1 MFRRRRPADDFSEE
15 IQSHLAIEADRL
27 MAEGLSPSDARAA
40 AARAFGSVTRARERF
55 HDGSRWPWLEQFVQD
70 VRYAWRT
77 ITRSRAFLATTV
89 LTLAVGTGL
98 VTVAFTVVNAYVLR
112 PFAVRDPSTLRQ
124 LVWHSADAGGS
135 SFRWRDFQ
143 DLRRRQDIFTAV
155 VAESTRFVSSSGRSL
170 AVALVSDNYFEVL
183 APVVALGRALGP
195 IDDGV
200 QAVVLSDQG
209 WARLFQRDPA
219 VLGRH
224 VDVNGRAFVVVGVI
238 GSEFAGLADMPRDV
252 WLPFTTYAS
261 IAQPD
266 LTGASQPA
274 ALQVT
279 GRLRKG
285 LSVAQGEAALRPFVA
300 AAVPDEDA
308 VRVELRRQ
316 DSPQPL
322 TVQTAALL
330 APVFVAFGL
339 VLLTACAN
347 VSNVMLARAIGRQRE
362 IAVRLSL
369 GASRGRIV
377 RQLLTE
383 GLVIACLSGAAGLVL
398 APWGLR
404 ATLALFFR
412 TLPPS
417 VGAMLRVGP
426 MGLDHRV
433 YAFAFAVAAVTTL
446 TFALVP
452 ALQASKPTLTDAL
465 RGQGGNVRRSARLR
479 AALVVAQVAVSL
491 VLVIVAL
498 TLAHNGAALAS
509 TDLGYDTHGVLS
521 INVREQRT
529 ELIGGLAEA
538 LAADPRIAQVAAT
551 GGNPLF
557 IRSRSIQ
564 AGPAGSRAVPTR
576 YTFVS
581 PEYFPILR
589 MPIAQ
594 GRPFRADE
602 ARAGAPVAI
611 VSAATVQAFWPDGN
625 PIGRRIHVERPE
637 TGAADGLPGYADLTV
652 VGVVRDVVSGFIADG
667 TDPRHIYLP
676 ATAAGVH
683 ATALLVRGRTP
694 GDLRPEAL
702 QPILARAAADPE
714 MFEALPLEEMRQ
726 LQNYPLLAAS
736 WVVTLLGAIALALSV
751 SGLYGMLAFMLSQ
764 RTREIGIRMALGAS
778 SRAVVQLVVRQSGRL
793 AAIGTAVGLAIAFA
807 AMLALRA
814 VVRLEAVTVVDA
826 ASFAAGVAIVSGAAA
841 LAAFHP
847 ARRAARIDPARTL
860 RADG

>member
-1 MFRRRRPADDFSEE
+1 MFRRRRTTDDFSEE
-15 IQSHLAIEADRL
+15 IHSHLAIEADRL
-27 MAEGLSPSDARAA
+27 MADGLSADDARAA
-40 AARAFGSVTRARERF
+40 AARAFGNATRARERF
-55 HDGSRWPWLEQFVQD
+55 YEESRWAWLEQFVQD

-89 LTLAVGTGL
+89 LTLAIGTGL
-98 VTVAFTVVNAYVLR
+98 ITVAFTVVNAYVLR

-124 LVWHSADAGGS
+124 LVWHSAAAGGS

-155 VAESTRFVSSSGRSL
+155 VAESTRLVSSGGRPL

-195 IDDGV
+195 IDDGA
-200 QAVVLSDQG
+200 QAAVLSEQG
-209 WARLFQRDPA
+209 WARLFQRDPG
-219 VLGRH
+219 VLGCR
-224 VDVNGRAFVVVGVI
+224 VDVSGHAFVVVGVV
-238 GSEFAGLADMPRDV
+238 GSEFAGLADMPRDL
-252 WLPFTTYAS
+252 WLPFTTYAA

-266 LTGASQPA
+266 LTGPDQPP
-274 ALQVT
+274 ALQIT
-279 GRLRKG
+279 GRLREG
-285 LSVAQGEAALRPFVA
+285 LSAAQAEAALRPFVA
-300 AAVPDEDA
+300 AAVPGEDA

-347 VSNVMLARAIGRQRE
+347 VSNVMLARAIGRHRE

-383 GLVIACLSGAAGLVL
+383 GLVIAFISGAAGLVVAPL
-398 APWGLR
+398 ALR
-404 ATLALFFR
+404 AALALFFR

-417 VGAMLRVGP
+417 VGALLRIGP
-426 MGLDHRV
+426 IGLDHRV
-433 YAFAFAVAAVTTL
+433 YAFALAVAALMTL
-446 TFALVP
+446 MFALMP
-452 ALQASKPTLTDAL
+452 ALQASKPALTDGL
-465 RGQGGNVRRSARLR
+465 RGQGGDVRKGARLR
-479 AALVVAQVAVSL
+479 AALVVAQVTVSL
-491 VLVIVAL
+491 VLVIAAL

-594 GRPFRADE
+594 GRPFRTDE

-611 VSAATVQAFWPDGN
+611 VSAATAREFWPDGN
-625 PIGRRIHVERPE
+625 PIGKRIHIEHPE
-637 TGAADGLPGYADLTV
+637 TGAADVLPGYGDLTV
-652 VGVVRDVVSGFIADG
+652 VGVVRDVISGFIADG
-667 TDPRHIYLP
+667 KDARHIYLP
-676 ATAAGVH
+676 ASAAGVH
-683 ATALLVRGRTP
+683 ATALLVRGRTA

-702 QPILARAAADPE
+702 QPILARAATDPE
-714 MFEALPLEEMRQ
+714 MFEALPLEEMRD
-726 LQNYPLLAAS
+726 LQNYPLVAAS
-736 WVVTLLGAIALALSV
+736 WVGSLLGAIALALSV
-751 SGLYGMLAFMLSQ
+751 SGLYGVLAFMLSQ

-793 AAIGTAVGLAIAFA
+793 AAIGIAMGLAIALA
-807 AMLALRA
+807 AMLALRS

-826 ASFAAGVAIVSGAAA
+826 VSFIAGVTIVSGAAA

-847 ARRAARIDPARTL
+847 ARRAARIDPACTL